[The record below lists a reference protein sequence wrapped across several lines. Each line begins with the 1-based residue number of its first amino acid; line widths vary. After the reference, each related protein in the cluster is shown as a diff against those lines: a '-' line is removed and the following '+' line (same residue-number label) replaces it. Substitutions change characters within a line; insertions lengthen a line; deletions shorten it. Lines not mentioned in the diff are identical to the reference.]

1 MEQNKEEDEA
11 EEWNLVKETSKDE
24 NERRKA
30 TF

>member
-1 MEQNKEEDEA
+1 MEQNKKEDEA
-11 EEWNLVKETSKDE
+11 EEWISVRAASKDE